1 MFIIKEKTNLGK
13 ILILL
18 IVATI
23 VGGGTLGYCYWQ
35 IPKQTVPSIVFEKG
49 DQKGKKVEEFDGRT
63 ILFVGDIMLD
73 RGVKKL
79 MKKNSVFYPFEK
91 VRQFLGGIDIVVG
104 NLEGPIVKDPP
115 EFAGEYSR
123 FAFSKEVV
131 KGLSF
136 ANFNLLSLANN
147 HTLNAGEKGFEE
159 TKKFLAEANISFVGQ
174 PIKCNKDFLFERDDI
189 IFLAFNKAYPF
200 DCSDGKIIEIVKE
213 TRSLNSKKFLVV
225 MFHWGIEYQPEGSFS
240 QQNLAHQVID
250 AGADLIIG
258 SHPHVI
264 QDIEKYKG
272 KLIFYSLGNFIF
284 DHYFSKETQRGL
296 AVGLEIYPQ
305 KLIYKL
311 FPIKSY
317 LRSQPSLMKQKEAKG
332 FLRELASRSSSQLFD
347 QIEIGVIEIE
357 RQEKGI

>member
-1 MFIIKEKTNLGK
+1 MLIKKTNWGK

-18 IVATI
+18 IVAAF
-23 VGGGTLGYCYWQ
+23 VGGGSLGYCYWQ
-35 IPKQTVPSIVFEKG
+35 IPKQTASSVVFEKG
-49 DQKGKKVEEFDGRT
+49 DQNGRI

-73 RGVKKL
+73 RGVENL

-91 VRQFLGGIDIVVG
+91 VRQFFRGIDIVVG
-104 NLEGPIVKDPP
+104 NLEGPIVKNPS
-115 EFAGEYSR
+115 EFTGEYSK
-123 FAFSKEVV
+123 FAFSPEVV
-131 KGLSF
+131 KGLSS

-147 HTLNAGEKGFEE
+147 HTFNAGEEGFEE
-159 TKKFLAEANISFVGQ
+159 TKEFLAEANISFVGQ
-174 PIKCNKDFLFERDDI
+174 SIKCNKDFLFERDNI

-200 DCSDGKIIEIVKE
+200 DCSDGEIIEIVKE
-213 TRSLNSKKFLVV
+213 TRSLDSKKFLVV

-258 SHPHVI
+258 SHPHVV

-296 AVGLEIYPQ
+296 AVELKIYPQ
-305 KLIYKL
+305 KLTYRL

-317 LRSQPSLMKQKEAKG
+317 SRSQPSLMKQEEAKE
-332 FLRELASRSSSQLFD
+332 FLRELASRSNSQLFD
-347 QIEIGVIEIE
+347 QIETGIIEIE
-357 RQEKGI
+357 R